1 MKEEKMNI
9 NWQAIFN
16 INIAKEAIPQILEG
30 LPYTLSLSL
39 IGFALG
45 TFCGFFVALMRMSNF
60 RPIRWLAMAH
70 ISLMRGV
77 PLMVLLFF
85 IYFGLPF
92 MGIQLDAITASIIA
106 FTSMSSAYISEIIRS
121 SLFAIDKGQ
130 WEAARSLGLRT
141 NVIYRKV
148 IIPQA
153 FRIALPPLSNVLL
166 DMVKSTSLTAMI
178 TVPEIFNKAK
188 IVGGAK
194 SDYMTVYICVALI
207 YWGIC
212 GLYAVGQVWLENRL
226 ATY

>member
-1 MKEEKMNI
+1 MTI
-9 NWQAIFN
+9 NWQAVFN
-16 INIAKEAIPQILEG
+16 PELALEAIPSILEG
-30 LPYTLSLSL
+30 LPYTLALSL
-39 IGFALG
+39 IGFGLG
-45 TFCGFFVALMRMSNF
+45 TFLGFFVALMRMSSF
-60 RPIRWLAMAH
+60 TPFRWLAMWH
-70 ISLMRGV
+70 VSLMRGV

-92 MGIQLDAITASIIA
+92 MGLQLDAITSTIVA
-106 FTSMSSAYISEIIRS
+106 FTAMSSAYISEIIRS
-121 SLFAIDKGQ
+121 SLQAVDKGQ
-130 WEAARSLGLRT
+130 WEAAKSLGLRT
-141 NVIYRKV
+141 PIIYRKI

-207 YWGIC
+207 YWVIC
-212 GLYAVGQVWLENRL
+212 SLYAIGQTRLEQRM

>member
-1 MKEEKMNI
+1 MSI
-9 NWQAIFN
+9 NWQAVFN
-16 INIAKEAIPQILEG
+16 LDLALEAIPNILEG

-39 IGFALG
+39 VGFLLG
-45 TFCGFFVALMRMSNF
+45 TFLGFFIALMRMSTF
-60 RPIRWLAMAH
+60 GPIRWLAMWH

-85 IYFGLPF
+85 VYFGLPF
-92 MGIQLDAITASIIA
+92 MGIQLDAISSTILV

-121 SLFAIDKGQ
+121 SLQAVDKGQ
-130 WEAARSLGLRT
+130 WEAAKSLGLR
-141 NVIYRKV
+141 VPIIYRKI

-207 YWGIC
+207 YWAIC
-212 GLYAVGQVWLENRL
+212 TLYALGQTHLEKRL

>member
-1 MKEEKMNI
+1 MNL

-16 INIAKEAIPQILEG
+16 LEIALEAIPQILEG
-30 LPYTLSLSL
+30 LPYTLALSL
-39 IGFALG
+39 IGFGLG
-45 TFCGFFVALMRMSNF
+45 TFMGFFVALLRMSQIVPF
-60 RPIRWLAMAH
+60 RWLAMIH
-70 ISLMRGV
+70 ISLMRGI

-92 MGIQLDAITASIIA
+92 MGIQLDAISSTIIA

-121 SLFAIDKGQ
+121 SLQAVDKGQ

-141 NVIYRKV
+141 PIIYRKI

-207 YWGIC
+207 YWVIC
-212 GLYAVGQVWLENRL
+212 TIYAFGQLQLEKRL
-226 ATY
+226 AIY

>member
-1 MKEEKMNI
+1 MSI
-9 NWQAIFN
+9 NWQAVFN
-16 INIAKEAIPQILEG
+16 PELAIEAIPSILEG
-30 LPYTLSLSL
+30 LPYTLALSL
-39 IGFALG
+39 IGFGLG
-45 TFCGFFVALMRMSNF
+45 TFLGFFVALMRMSSF
-60 RPIRWLAMAH
+60 TPFRWLAMWH
-70 ISLMRGV
+70 VSLMRGV

-92 MGIQLDAITASIIA
+92 MGLQLDAITSTIVA
-106 FTSMSSAYISEIIRS
+106 FTAMSSAYISEIIRS
-121 SLFAIDKGQ
+121 SLQAVDKGQ
-130 WEAARSLGLRT
+130 WEAAKSLGLRT
-141 NVIYRKV
+141 PIIYRKI

-207 YWGIC
+207 YWVIC
-212 GLYAVGQVWLENRL
+212 SLYAIGQTRLEQRM

>member
-1 MKEEKMNI
+1 MSI
-9 NWQAIFN
+9 NWQAIFDPQL
-16 INIAKEAIPQILEG
+16 ALEAIPDILAG
-30 LPYTLSLSL
+30 LPYTLSLSW
-39 IGFALG
+39 IGFGLG
-45 TFCGFFVALMRMSNF
+45 TVCGFFVALMRMSTVL
-60 RPIRWLAMAH
+60 PIRYLAIWH

-92 MGIQLDAITASIIA
+92 MGIQLDAILSSIIA
-106 FTSMSSAYISEIIRS
+106 FTAMSSAYISEIIRS
-121 SLFAIDKGQ
+121 SLSAVDSGQ

-141 NVIYRKV
+141 PVIYRRI

-178 TVPEIFNKAK
+178 TVPEIFNQAK

-207 YWGIC
+207 YWVIC
-212 GLYAVGQVWLENRL
+212 TLYAMGQMQWEKRL
-226 ATY
+226 KTY

>member
-1 MKEEKMNI
+1 M
-9 NWQAIFN
+9 NWQAIFD
-16 INIAKEAIPQILEG
+16 IRLALEAVPAILQG

-39 IGFALG
+39 IGFCLG
-45 TFCGFFVALMRMSNF
+45 TICGFFVALLRMSAF
-60 RPIRWLAMAH
+60 APFRWLAIGH
-70 ISLMRGV
+70 VSLMRGI

-92 MGIQLDAITASIIA
+92 MGVQLDAITSSIIA
-106 FTSMSSAYISEIIRS
+106 FTCMSSAYISEIIRS
-121 SLFAIDKGQ
+121 CLAAVDSGQ

-141 NVIYRKV
+141 PTIYRKI

-153 FRIALPPLSNVLL
+153 FRIALPPLSNVFL
-166 DMVKSTSLTAMI
+166 DMIKSTSLTAMI
-178 TVPEIFNKAK
+178 TVPEIFNQAK

-207 YWGIC
+207 YWVIC
-212 GLYAVGQVWLENRL
+212 TCYATGQAILEKKL

>member
-1 MKEEKMNI
+1 MDI
-9 NWQAIFN
+9 NWQAVFN
-16 INIAKEAIPQILEG
+16 ADIAREAIPQILEG

-45 TFCGFFVALMRMSNF
+45 AFCGFFVALMRMSKF
-60 RPIRWLAMAH
+60 GPLRWLAMAH
-70 ISLMRGV
+70 ISLMRGI
-77 PLMVLLFF
+77 PLMVLLFV

-92 MGIQLDAITASIIA
+92 MGLQLDAISASIIA
-106 FTSMSSAYISEIIRS
+106 FTSMSSAYISEIIRA
-121 SLFAIDKGQ
+121 SLSAIDKGQ

-141 NVIYRKV
+141 NVIYRKI

-207 YWGIC
+207 YWAIC
-212 GLYAVGQVWLENRL
+212 TLYAFGQLKLEKRL

>member
-1 MKEEKMNI
+1 MNI
-9 NWQAIFN
+9 NWQAVFN
-16 INIAKEAIPQILEG
+16 IDIAREAIPQILEG
-30 LPYTLSLSL
+30 LPHTLSLSL

-45 TFCGFFVALMRMSNF
+45 TFCGFFVALMRMSKF
-60 RPIRWLAMAH
+60 LPFRWLAMVH
-70 ISLMRGV
+70 ISLMRGI

-92 MGIQLDAITASIIA
+92 MGLQLDAFATSIIA
-106 FTSMSSAYISEIIRS
+106 FTSMSSAYISEIIRA
-121 SLFAIDKGQ
+121 SLSAVDKGQ
-130 WEAARSLGLRT
+130 WEAAQSLGLRT
-141 NVIYRKV
+141 SVVYRKI

-194 SDYMTVYICVALI
+194 SDYMTVYICVAFI
-207 YWGIC
+207 YWVIC
-212 GLYAVGQVWLENRL
+212 TLYAVGQVHLEKRL
-226 ATY
+226 STY

>member
-1 MKEEKMNI
+1 MTI
-9 NWQAIFN
+9 NWNAIFDSEL
-16 INIAKEAIPQILEG
+16 AVEAIPLILEG

-45 TFCGFFVALMRMSNF
+45 IFCGFFVALLRMSKLA
-60 RPIRWLAMAH
+60 PLRWLAMTH
-70 ISLMRGV
+70 ISLMRGI

-92 MGIQLDAITASIIA
+92 MGLQLDAISASIIA
-106 FTSMSSAYISEIIRS
+106 FTSMSSAYISEIIRA
-121 SLFAIDKGQ
+121 SLSAIDKGQ

-141 NVIYRKV
+141 NVIYRKI

-207 YWGIC
+207 YWVIC
-212 GLYAVGQVWLENRL
+212 TLYAFGQLKLEKRL

>member
-1 MKEEKMNI
+1 MGI

-16 INIAKEAIPQILEG
+16 MELALEAIPSILEG
-30 LPYTLSLSL
+30 LPYTLALSL
-39 IGFALG
+39 IGFLLG
-45 TFCGFFVALMRMSNF
+45 TVVGFFVALLRMSSF
-60 RPIRWLAMAH
+60 PPFRWLAMWH

-92 MGIQLDAITASIIA
+92 MGIELDAISSTIIA

-121 SLFAIDKGQ
+121 SLQAIDEGQ

-141 NVIYRKV
+141 PVIYRKI

-194 SDYMTVYICVALI
+194 SDYMTVYICVSLI
-207 YWGIC
+207 YWVIC
-212 GLYAVGQVWLENRL
+212 SLYGLGQHRLEKQL
-226 ATY
+226 AHY

>member
-1 MKEEKMNI
+1 MDI
-9 NWQAIFN
+9 NWQAVFN
-16 INIAKEAIPQILEG
+16 ADIAREAIPQILEG

-39 IGFALG
+39 IGFVLG
-45 TFCGFFVALMRMSNF
+45 TFCGFFVALMRMSKF
-60 RPIRWLAMAH
+60 GPLRWLAMAH
-70 ISLMRGV
+70 ISLMRGI

-92 MGIQLDAITASIIA
+92 MGLQLDAISASIIA
-106 FTSMSSAYISEIIRS
+106 FTSMSSAYISEIIRA
-121 SLFAIDKGQ
+121 SLSAIDKGQ

-141 NVIYRKV
+141 NVIYRKI

-207 YWGIC
+207 YWAIC
-212 GLYAVGQVWLENRL
+212 TLYAFGQLRLEKRL

>member
-1 MKEEKMNI
+1 MAI

-16 INIAKEAIPQILEG
+16 LRIAIEAIPQIMEG
-30 LPYTLSLSL
+30 LPYTLFLSL
-39 IGFALG
+39 LGFALG
-45 TFCGFFVALMRMSNF
+45 TFCGFFVALMRMS
-60 RPIRWLAMAH
+60 RLPLLRWLAMAH
-70 ISLMRGV
+70 ISLMRGI

-92 MGIQLDAITASIIA
+92 MGLQLDAITASLIA
-106 FTSMSSAYISEIIRS
+106 FTSMSSAYISEIIRA
-121 SLFAIDKGQ
+121 SLSAIDKGQ
-130 WEAARSLGLRT
+130 WEAAQSLGLRRP
-141 NVIYRKV
+141 VIYRKI

-207 YWGIC
+207 YWVIC
-212 GLYAVGQVWLENRL
+212 TLYAVGQVRLEQRL

>member
-1 MKEEKMNI
+1 M
-9 NWQAIFN
+9 NWQVIFN
-16 INIAKEAIPQILEG
+16 LELAKEALPKILEG
-30 LPYTLSLSL
+30 LPYTLGLSL

-45 TFCGFFVALMRMSNF
+45 TCCGFFVALLRMSKF
-60 RPIRWLAMAH
+60 APLRYLAMLH
-70 ISLMRGV
+70 ISLMRGI

-92 MGIQLDAITASIIA
+92 MGLELDAISASIIA
-106 FTSMSSAYISEIIRS
+106 FTLMSSAYISEIIRS
-121 SLFAIDKGQ
+121 SLSAIDHGQ
-130 WEAARSLGLRT
+130 WEAARSLGLKT
-141 NVIYRKV
+141 PVIYRKV

-153 FRIALPPLSNVLL
+153 FRIAVPPLSNVLL

-178 TVPEIFNKAK
+178 TVPELFNKAK

-207 YWGIC
+207 YWVIC
-212 GLYAVGQVWLENRL
+212 SLYALGQVHLEKRL

>member
-1 MKEEKMNI
+1 MDI
-9 NWQAIFN
+9 NWQAVFN
-16 INIAKEAIPQILEG
+16 ADIAREAIPQILEG

-45 TFCGFFVALMRMSNF
+45 TFGGFFVALMRMSKF
-60 RPIRWLAMAH
+60 GPLRWLAMAH
-70 ISLMRGV
+70 ISLMRGI

-92 MGIQLDAITASIIA
+92 MGLQLDAISASIIA
-106 FTSMSSAYISEIIRS
+106 FTSMSSAYISEIIRA
-121 SLFAIDKGQ
+121 SLSAIDKGQ

-141 NVIYRKV
+141 NVIYRKI

-207 YWGIC
+207 YWVIC
-212 GLYAVGQVWLENRL
+212 TLYAFGQLQLEKRL

>member
-1 MKEEKMNI
+1 
-9 NWQAIFN
+9 
-16 INIAKEAIPQILEG
+16 
-30 LPYTLSLSL
+30 
-39 IGFALG
+39 
-45 TFCGFFVALMRMSNF
+45 MRMSKF
-60 RPIRWLAMAH
+60 GPLRWLAMVH
-70 ISLMRGV
+70 ISLMRGI

-92 MGIQLDAITASIIA
+92 MGLQLDAITASIIA
-106 FTSMSSAYISEIIRS
+106 FTSMSSAYISEIIRA
-121 SLFAIDKGQ
+121 SLSAIDKGQ

-141 NVIYRKV
+141 NVIYRKI

-207 YWGIC
+207 YWVIC
-212 GLYAVGQVWLENRL
+212 TLYAFGQLQLENAWRFIKNSSVL
-226 ATY
+226 LNRGIFASLIEHKNSRSGRGFGVFEILHILHG

>member
-1 MKEEKMNI
+1 MEI
-9 NWQAIFN
+9 NWQAVFN
-16 INIAKEAIPQILEG
+16 AEIAREAVPQILEG

-39 IGFALG
+39 IGFVLG
-45 TFCGFFVALMRMSNF
+45 TFCGFFVALLRMSKLA
-60 RPIRWLAMAH
+60 PLRWLAMTH
-70 ISLMRGV
+70 ISLMRGI

-92 MGIQLDAITASIIA
+92 MGLQLDAITASIIA
-106 FTSMSSAYISEIIRS
+106 FTSMSSAYISEIIRA
-121 SLFAIDKGQ
+121 SLSAIDKGQ

-141 NVIYRKV
+141 NVIYRKI

-207 YWGIC
+207 YWVIC
-212 GLYAVGQVWLENRL
+212 TLYAVGQVHLEKRL

>member
-1 MKEEKMNI
+1 MDI
-9 NWQAIFN
+9 NWQAVFN
-16 INIAKEAIPQILEG
+16 AGIAREAIPQILEG

-45 TFCGFFVALMRMSNF
+45 TFCGFFVALMRMSKF
-60 RPIRWLAMAH
+60 APLRWLAMTH
-70 ISLMRGV
+70 ISLMRGI

-92 MGIQLDAITASIIA
+92 MGLQLDAISASIIA
-106 FTSMSSAYISEIIRS
+106 FTSMSSAYISEIIRA
-121 SLFAIDKGQ
+121 SLSAIDKGQ

-141 NVIYRKV
+141 NVIYRKI

-207 YWGIC
+207 YWVIC
-212 GLYAVGQVWLENRL
+212 TLYAVGQVRLEKRL

>member
-1 MKEEKMNI
+1 M
-9 NWQAIFN
+9 NWQAIFDLEL
-16 INIAKEAIPQILEG
+16 AREAIPAILVG

-39 IGFALG
+39 IGFAFGLV
-45 TFCGFFVALMRMSNF
+45 CGFFVALLRMSALAPF
-60 RPIRWLAMAH
+60 RWLAMWH
-70 ISLMRGV
+70 VSLMRGV

-92 MGIQLDAITASIIA
+92 MGLQLDAIASSIIA
-106 FTSMSSAYISEIIRS
+106 FTCMSSAYISEIIRS
-121 SLFAIDKGQ
+121 CLAAVDKGQ
-130 WEAARSLGLRT
+130 WEAARSLGLST
-141 NVIYRKV
+141 PTIYRKI

-153 FRIALPPLSNVLL
+153 FRIALPPLSNVFL

-178 TVPEIFNKAK
+178 TVPEIFNQAK

-207 YWGIC
+207 YWAIC
-212 GLYAVGQVWLENRL
+212 TLYGTGQTYLEKRL

>member
-1 MKEEKMNI
+1 MTI

-16 INIAKEAIPQILEG
+16 MELALEAIPSILEG

-39 IGFALG
+39 VGFTLG
-45 TFCGFFVALMRMSNF
+45 TLVGFFVALLRMSPF
-60 RPIRWLAMAH
+60 LPFRWLAMWH

-85 IYFGLPF
+85 VYFGLPF
-92 MGIQLDAITASIIA
+92 MGIELDAISSTIIA

-121 SLFAIDKGQ
+121 SLQAIDNGQ
-130 WEAARSLGLRT
+130 WEASRSLGLRT
-141 NVIYRKV
+141 PVIYRKI

-207 YWGIC
+207 YWVIC
-212 GLYAVGQVWLENRL
+212 TLYALGQNQLEKRL
-226 ATY
+226 AHY

>member
-1 MKEEKMNI
+1 MNI
-9 NWQAIFN
+9 NWDAIFDPN
-16 INIAKEAIPQILEG
+16 LAAEAIPLILEG

-45 TFCGFFVALMRMSNF
+45 TFLGFFVALLRMSKLA
-60 RPIRWLAMAH
+60 PLRWLAMTH
-70 ISLMRGV
+70 ISLMRGI

-92 MGIQLDAITASIIA
+92 MGLQLDAISASIIA
-106 FTSMSSAYISEIIRS
+106 FTSMSSAYISEIIRA
-121 SLFAIDKGQ
+121 SLSAIDRGQ

-141 NVIYRKV
+141 NVIYRKI

-153 FRIALPPLSNVLL
+153 FRIALAPLSNVLL

-207 YWGIC
+207 YWVIC
-212 GLYAVGQVWLENRL
+212 TLYAVGQVHLEKSL

>member
-1 MKEEKMNI
+1 MDI
-9 NWQAIFN
+9 NWQAVFN
-16 INIAKEAIPQILEG
+16 ADIAREAIPQILEG

-39 IGFALG
+39 IGFVLG
-45 TFCGFFVALMRMSNF
+45 TFCGFFVALMRMSKF
-60 RPIRWLAMAH
+60 GPLRWLAMAH
-70 ISLMRGV
+70 ISLMRGI

-92 MGIQLDAITASIIA
+92 MGLQLDAISASIIA
-106 FTSMSSAYISEIIRS
+106 FTSMSSAYISEIIRA
-121 SLFAIDKGQ
+121 SLSAIDKGQ

-141 NVIYRKV
+141 NVIYRKI

-207 YWGIC
+207 YWAIC
-212 GLYAVGQVWLENRL
+212 TLYAFGQLQLEKRL